1 MDWVGAV
8 AMIVA
13 LFVFVM
19 VHEAGHFIAA
29 KAVGM
34 KATEFFFGFGPRLY
48 SFTRGDTEYGIKAI
62 PAGGYVRI
70 AGMNPFEE
78 IAPEDLGKTYR
89 EKHFWEKAVVVLAGV
104 VLNFLLAYIILWVVF
119 AVWGNSRFEPTPVV
133 NSIAEVEGLD
143 RMPAQAAG
151 IRPGDILVSIDG
163 VEYGTFDEFAAEISV
178 RPGETVEIGLIRD
191 GQNVSV
197 SAVLA
202 EREVE
207 GETVGFLG
215 VAPEYLEIPEEYTV
229 IEAAGVAGQW
239 TGIITRE
246 AYGFLWRLVQPQNL
260 VQLAGA
266 FVGNDVDADIRPVSI
281 VGLAQAGSQADAL
294 GVDNLLFLLAA
305 LNIVLG
311 SLNVLPLYP
320 LDGGHFAVALYEKI
334 VGREAD
340 IRRLVPVAAAVIAL
354 FVFLGLA
361 AVTLDIVRPFNFSG

>member
-1 MDWVGAV
+1 MDWLGAV

-34 KATEFFFGFGPRLY
+34 KATEFFFGFGPKVF

-78 IAPEDLGKTYR
+78 VAPEDLGKTYR

-104 VLNFLLAYIILWVVF
+104 VLNFLLAYLILWVVF
-119 AVWGNSRFEPTPVV
+119 AVWGNARFEPTSVV
-133 NSIAEVEGLD
+133 NSIAEVEGIEAP
-143 RMPAQAAG
+143 PAEAAG
-151 IRPGDILVSIDG
+151 IQPGDILVTLDG
-163 VEYGTFDEFAAEISV
+163 VEYSTFDEFAAAVSD
-178 RPGETVEIGLIRD
+178 RPGESVDIGLIRS
-191 GQNVSV
+191 GEGVTV
-197 SAVLA
+197 TAVLA
-202 EREVE
+202 EREVD
-207 GETVGFLG
+207 GEVVGFLG
-215 VAPEYLEIPEEYTV
+215 VAPEYLEIAEEYT
-229 IEAAGVAGQW
+229 ILEAAGVAGEW

-294 GVDNLLFLLAA
+294 GLDNLLFLLAA

>member
-1 MDWVGAV
+1 MNWVGAL
-8 AMIVA
+8 AMILA

-19 VHEAGHFIAA
+19 AHEAGHFIAA

-34 KATEFFFGFGPRLY
+34 KATEFFFGFGPRLF

-78 IAPEDLGKTYR
+78 IAPEDVGKTYR
-89 EKHFWEKAVVVLAGV
+89 EKHFWEKTVVVLAGV
-104 VLNFLLAYIILWVVF
+104 FLNFLLAYLILWMVF
-119 AVWGNSRFEPTPVV
+119 AVWGNSRFEPTSMVG
-133 NSIAEVEGLD
+133 SIAEVEGITEV
-143 RMPAQAAG
+143 PALEAG
-151 IRPGDILVSIDG
+151 ILPGDILLAIDG
-163 VEYGTFDEFAAEISV
+163 VEYRTFDEFADAISALPGATVQIDLLRGAEEV
-178 RPGETVEIGLIRD
+178 TVVATLATRD
-191 GQNVSV
+191 VDGV
-197 SAVLA
+197 
-202 EREVE
+202 
-207 GETVGFLG
+207 TTGFLG
-215 VAPEYLEIPEEYTV
+215 VAPEYIEIAEEYTV

-266 FVGNDVDADIRPVSI
+266 FIGNDVDADIRPVSI

-294 GVDNLLFLLAA
+294 GADNLLFLLAA

-311 SLNVLPLYP
+311 ALNVLPLYP

>member
-1 MDWVGAV
+1 
-8 AMIVA
+8 MIVA

-34 KATEFFFGFGPRLY
+34 KATEFFFGFGPKVF

-78 IAPEDLGKTYR
+78 VAPEDLGKTYR

-104 VLNFLLAYIILWVVF
+104 VLNFLLAYLILWVVF
-119 AVWGNSRFEPTPVV
+119 AVWGNARFEPTSVV
-133 NSIAEVEGLD
+133 NSIAEVEGIEAP
-143 RMPAQAAG
+143 PAEAAG
-151 IRPGDILVSIDG
+151 IQPGDILVTLDG
-163 VEYGTFDEFAAEISV
+163 VEYSTFDEFAAAVSD
-178 RPGETVEIGLIRD
+178 RPGESVDIGLIRS
-191 GQNVSV
+191 GEGVTV
-197 SAVLA
+197 TAVLA
-202 EREVE
+202 EREVD
-207 GETVGFLG
+207 GEVVGFLG
-215 VAPEYLEIPEEYTV
+215 VAPEYLEIAEEYT
-229 IEAAGVAGQW
+229 ILEAAGVAGEW
-239 TGIITRE
+239 SGIITRE

-294 GVDNLLFLLAA
+294 GLDNLLFLLAA

>member
-1 MDWVGAV
+1 MLGAL
-8 AMIVA
+8 AMILA
-13 LFVFVM
+13 LFLFVM
-19 VHEAGHFIAA
+19 AHEAGHFLAA

-34 KATEFFFGFGPRLY
+34 KATEFFFGFGPKIY
-48 SFTRGDTEYGIKAI
+48 SFVRGDTEYGIKAI

-78 IAPEDLGKTYR
+78 VAPEDLGKTYR

-104 VLNFLLAYIILWVVF
+104 FLNFLLAYLILWLVF
-119 AVWGNSRFEPTPVV
+119 AVWGNSTFEPTSEVS
-133 NSIAEVEGLD
+133 SIAEVEGLETI
-143 RMPAQAAG
+143 PAAEAG
-151 IRPGDILVSIDG
+151 VLPGDILVAIDG
-163 VEYGTFDEFAAEISV
+163 VEYATFDDFAAAISE
-178 RPGETVEIGLIRD
+178 RPGETVSIEVLRGSERLTLT
-191 GQNVSV
+191 
-197 SAVLA
+197 AVLA
-202 EREVE
+202 SREVE
-207 GETVGFLG
+207 DGAVGFLG
-215 VAPEYLEIPEEYTV
+215 VAPEYVEIPEEYTV
-229 IEAAGVAGQW
+229 WEAAGVAGEW

-246 AYGFLWRLVQPQNL
+246 AYGFLWRLIQPQNL

-266 FVGNDVDADIRPVSI
+266 FVGNDVDTDIRPVSI
-281 VGLAQAGSQADAL
+281 VGLAQAGTQADSL

-311 SLNVLPLYP
+311 ALNVLPLYP

-361 AVTLDIVRPFNFSG
+361 AVTLDIVRPFDFSG